1 MTEGLDFHTV
11 FVVIGYVML
20 IGMAALH
27 RYRLNRAL
35 SALPD
40 ETRERLGLILPAGRS
55 SRRHRRLVARRL
67 LLRGLP
73 DWLPLGAE
81 GRRDLFWYRAFGFA
95 SAAWLI
101 GALPAAWGV
110 WILIPI
116 LGLPVLVGF
125 AIYALIDGPWGGP
138 GGGPGAG
145 PGEGE

>member
-1 MTEGLDFHTV
+1 MAEGLDFHTV

-27 RYRLNRAL
+27 RHRLNRAMA
-35 SALPD
+35 ALPE
-40 ETRERLGLILPAGRS
+40 ETRERVGLIQPERISG
-55 SRRHRRLVARRL
+55 RRHRRMIARRL
-67 LLRGLP
+67 MLRGLP
-73 DWLPLGAE
+73 DWLPLGEE

-101 GALPAAWGV
+101 GALPIAWGV

-116 LGLPVLVGF
+116 LALPLAAGF

-138 GGGPGAG
+138 
-145 PGEGE
+145 E